1 MISTIWVECPRDQRL
16 KRGLE
21 RDGEDARQMWED
33 NWMVHEDLY
42 VGVQRPQERAD
53 LVVDGMS

>member
-1 MISTIWVECPRDQRL
+1 MGGMSRDQRL

-42 VGVQRPQERAD
+42 VDAQRPQERAN